1 MLRELGKQLGQAWKN
16 KNKGN
21 ANQPAQL
28 EPISRDDDGSIPSFL
43 RDSTSIDGRREPQK
57 RVTCDA
63 NSSSSLGAWSDRLAR
78 DATST
83 NQQHFVSPREV
94 FQEENWNHDVASP
107 LPPRRMF
114 TQDPL
119 QEPSREFSHEQTRP
133 HPSAPTKLKL
143 MRTKLRTKRRANNPT
158 MSQFHSQT
166 QVEND
171 AQM

>member
-1 MLRELGKQLGQAWKN
+1 MLRELGKQLGQAWKKN
-16 KNKGN
+16 KDKGN
-21 ANQPAQL
+21 AYQPAQL
-28 EPISRDDDGSIPSFL
+28 EPISRDEDGSIPSFL
-43 RDSTSIDGRREPQK
+43 RDPTSIDGRREPQK
-57 RVTCDA
+57 RVTCAA
-63 NSSSSLGAWSDRLAR
+63 NSSSSLEALSDRLAR

-83 NQQHFVSPREV
+83 NQQYFVSPREV
-94 FQEENWNHDVASP
+94 FQEEDRNHDVASP

-143 MRTKLRTKRRANNPT
+143 MRTKRRANDPT
-158 MSQFHSQT
+158 MSQFHNQT